1 MSAKTPLMRCPSWFL
16 PHLTDYQH
24 VGVYRGLIVSCNQSL
39 RLTPYKQ
46 LLHGFVN
53 RFYQLLRLDYISTAS
68 QRIKSCLTTFD
79 QINLPQLLIKPLEL
93 NCGASGSV
101 KLSSM
106 GI

>member
-1 MSAKTPLMRCPSWFL
+1 MIGNKVVLDAVV
-16 PHLTDYQH
+16 DYTT
-24 VGVYRGLIVSCNQSL
+24 VSGSVQD
-39 RLTPYKQ
+39 T
-46 LLHGFVN
+46 VN